1 MMPARNIGLGAGA
14 ARNAFLRIDVIEEVL
29 RYDAPV
35 QGIVRLTNHEVDLGD
50 VVIPRDAVV
59 MILFGSANRDET
71 RWTDG
76 DVFDVDR
83 EPQDHLG
90 FGSGIHLCL
99 GAPLARVEGREAIGR
114 LVERFPNL
122 SLVTDD
128 VEWKPTSTIR
138 GPAQLPLT
146 W

>member
-1 MMPARNIGLGAGA
+1 MGHADLTR
-14 ARNAFLRIDVIEEVL
+14 VIEEVL

-99 GAPLARVEGREAIGR
+99 GAHLARLEATVA
-114 LVERFPNL
+114 L
-122 SLVTDD
+122 D
-128 VEWKPTSTIR
+128 VLRSRVAVIEPR
-138 GPAQLPLT
+138 GPATRLRSAILRGFTAMPVHVEAT
-146 W
+146 T